1 MKNILI
7 TGGAGTVGREIVQ
20 LLVSNSEYHITCFD
34 LNTPKNR
41 SILHPLRRK
50 MDLVFGDIRDGNT
63 VNRLVEN
70 QDFII
75 HLAAIIPPKAD
86 QMPELTYQ
94 VNVLGTQNL
103 LDAISMSSKRPFLI
117 YASSV
122 SVYGDR
128 LKNPY
133 ISVTDPLIPSAR
145 DEYGKTKVEAERR
158 IQASDIGWSIFR
170 LTAIMGSRNHKIG
183 PLMFH
188 MSLNTLMEIA
198 TPEDTAR
205 AFYNAIEKTELLNHR
220 IFNLSGGE
228 KCRIKYRD
236 FLERSF
242 CLAGLGT
249 LDFPKKT
256 FAEKNFHCGYFT
268 DGGELEEILHFRHDT
283 IETFFENFRKG
294 VSVIQKFFTV
304 LFRRWI
310 KRGLL
315 RRSDPYR
322 AFRSMDEGEM
332 RHYFE
337 AGT

>member
-7 TGGAGTVGREIVQ
+7 TGGAGTVGREIVKK
-20 LLVSNSEYHITCFD
+20 LINNPEYHVTCFD
-34 LNTPKNR
+34 LNSSKNR
-41 SILHPLRRK
+41 SILRPFKSK
-50 MDLVFGDIRDGNT
+50 MDLVFGDIRDKKT

-70 QDFII
+70 QDYII

-103 LDAISMSSKRPFLI
+103 LDAISASSKRPFLI

-128 LKNPY
+128 VKNPY
-133 ISVTDPLIPSAR
+133 ISVTDPLTPSDR

-158 IQASDIGWSIFR
+158 IRGSSSDWSIFR

-188 MSLNTLMEIA
+188 MSLDTLMEIA
-198 TPEDTAR
+198 TPEDTAT
-205 AFYNAIEKTELLNHR
+205 AFYNSIEMREQLNHR
-220 IFNLSGGE
+220 VFNLSGGE
-228 KCRIKYRD
+228 KCRIEYRD
-236 FLERSF
+236 FLEQSF
-242 CLAGLGT
+242 HYAGLGA
-249 LDFPKKT
+249 LDFPDKT
-256 FAEKNFHCGYFT
+256 FAERNFHCGYFT
-268 DGGELEEILHFRHDT
+268 DGDQLEEILHFRHDT
-283 IETFFENFRKG
+283 IETFFIHFKEG
-294 VSVIQKFFTV
+294 VPVLQKLITK

-315 RRSDPYR
+315 KRSDPYQ
-322 AFRSMDEGEM
+322 AFIKKDEEEM
-332 RHYFE
+332 KHFF
-337 AGT
+337 G

>member
-7 TGGAGTVGREIVQ
+7 TGGAGTVGREIVK
-20 LLVSNSEYHITCFD
+20 LLINNPEYHITCFD
-34 LNTPKNR
+34 LNSTKNR
-41 SILHPLRRK
+41 SILRPFKSK
-50 MDLVFGDIRDGNT
+50 MDLVYGDIRDKKT

-103 LDAISMSSKRPFLI
+103 LDAISASSKRPFLI

-128 LKNPY
+128 VKNPY
-133 ISVTDPLIPSAR
+133 ISVTDPLTPSDR

-158 IQASDIGWSIFR
+158 IQGSNIDWSIFR

-188 MSLNTLMEIA
+188 MSLDTLMEIA

-205 AFYNAIEKTELLNHR
+205 AFNNAIEKTEQLKHR

-236 FLERSF
+236 FLEQSF
-242 CLAGLGT
+242 HFAGLGL
-249 LDFPKKT
+249 LDFPDKT

-268 DGGELEEILHFRHDT
+268 DGDQLDEILQFRHDT
-283 IETFFENFRKG
+283 IETFSIHFKEG
-294 VSVIQKFFTV
+294 VPFLQKFFTI

-310 KRGLL
+310 KRALL
-315 RRSDPYR
+315 KRSDPYQ
-322 AFRSMDEGEM
+322 AFIKKNEAEM
-332 RHYFE
+332 RHFF
-337 AGT
+337 GN